1 MIKMINSFFARFSKK
16 RILRIAHYIN
26 YNMDWFYN
34 NLLLIT
40 GAILAPLVMCVIGNI
55 VYQQPSCD
63 SILNSEP
70 PKSKKRYHCPRR
82 KYRLKRRRKMIQN
95 KNKNKNTSS

>member
-1 MIKMINSFFARFSKK
+1 MIKLVNSFLCVFGK
-16 RILRIAHYIN
+16 AHFKNYTLYYIN

-40 GAILAPLVMCVIGNI
+40 GAILAPLVMCVIGDL
-55 VYQQPSCD
+55 VYQQPSCE
-63 SILNSEP
+63 SVLNFEQP
-70 PKSKKRYHCPRR
+70 IAKKRYHCPRR

-95 KNKNKNTSS
+95 KNISS